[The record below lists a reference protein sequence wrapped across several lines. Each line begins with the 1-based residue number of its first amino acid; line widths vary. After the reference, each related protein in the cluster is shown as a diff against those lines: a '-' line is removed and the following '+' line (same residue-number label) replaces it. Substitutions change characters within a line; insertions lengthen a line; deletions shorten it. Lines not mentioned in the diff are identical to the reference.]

1 MHIRVLKRDVNIY
14 VCSAGCEYICIL
26 MRKCIYAHTQA
37 GCPPAQEKRCQ
48 RLCRLFFLL

>member
-1 MHIRVLKRDVNIY
+1 MYAQRDVNIY
-14 VCSAGCEYICIL
+14 VYSCGNAYMRIL
-26 MRKCIYAHTQA
+26 MQKCIYAHTQA